1 MNCDFIYCVSKVE
14 IILFPSHRI
23 YTLTILQNTKMSKT
37 FLDADMDAELEEMEK
52 DNQLS
57 EDSDKE
63 GRNLDI
69 LIRKRLLFQLK
80 HFLCR

>member
-1 MNCDFIYCVSKVE
+1 
-14 IILFPSHRI
+14 
-23 YTLTILQNTKMSKT
+23 MSKT

-52 DNQLS
+52 DNELS

-63 GRNLDI
+63 GKNLDI
-69 LIRKRLLFQLK
+69 LNTKRYLFQLK